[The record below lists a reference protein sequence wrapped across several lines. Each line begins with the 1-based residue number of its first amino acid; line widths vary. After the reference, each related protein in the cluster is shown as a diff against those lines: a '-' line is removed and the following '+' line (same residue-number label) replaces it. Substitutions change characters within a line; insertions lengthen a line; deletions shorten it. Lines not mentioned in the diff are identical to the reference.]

1 MICDEKCSSSTCDL
15 GPRVLPWVQDKDFD
29 ENDAGDVWDSWNAS
43 LRDFIILDR
52 NGIELHRINFTGYN
66 PDPAGAGECSG
77 NYETIKN
84 LILQSR

>member
-1 MICDEKCSSSTCDL
+1 MICDEKCASSTCDS

-29 ENDAGDVWDSWNAS
+29 ENEQGDVWDSWNAS

-52 NGIELHRINFTGYN
+52 NGVELYRMNFTGYN
-66 PDPAGAGECSG
+66 PDPQGAGECSG

-84 LILQSR
+84 LILDSR